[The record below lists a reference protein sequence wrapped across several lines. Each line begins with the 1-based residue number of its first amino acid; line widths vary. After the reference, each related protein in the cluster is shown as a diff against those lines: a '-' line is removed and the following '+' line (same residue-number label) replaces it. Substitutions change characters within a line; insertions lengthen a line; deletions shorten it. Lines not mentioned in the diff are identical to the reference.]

1 MKLEKPLHRLST
13 EEKEEI
19 IRRIRKTLE
28 KKSEVCF
35 TYLFGSFAKHNLVRG
50 IDVAIWVKRGI
61 EPLEEAIKLSE
72 DLERETRLPVDI
84 VVLNHAPS
92 SAPLQRVQRGKAHT
106 AERRVQ
112 KHPRPSIDN
121 GYSGVRRSKRK
132 VPSLIQACE
141 KTRLRLILG
150 DAFGSRSRTQPS
162 TSQAQRSPLAC

>member
-1 MKLEKPLHRLST
+1 MKLEKPLHRLNS

-84 VVLNHAPS
+84 VVLNDAPVTLRYNVFREGKLILLRDECRNTHDQ
-92 SAPLQRVQRGKAHT
+92 ALIMAILEYADLREKYRVLS
-106 AERRVQ
+106 
-112 KHPRPSIDN
+112 RP
-121 GYSGVRRSKRK
+121 VK
-132 VPSLIQACE
+132 

-162 TSQAQRSPLAC
+162 TS